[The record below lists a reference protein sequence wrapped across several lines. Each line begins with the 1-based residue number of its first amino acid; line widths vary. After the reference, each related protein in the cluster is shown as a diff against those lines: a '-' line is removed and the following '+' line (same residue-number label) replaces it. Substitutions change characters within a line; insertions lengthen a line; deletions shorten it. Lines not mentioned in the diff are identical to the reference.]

1 MKSILFFVCCLFI
14 AESTLAQEIQPV
26 TQTKTK
32 KSRKSK
38 TRSLLTKNYYD
49 VTAQYITWQEQVD
62 ASGTGITGSGRFQ
75 FTGYQFG
82 LTKNKPFSSIR
93 WVQQYA
99 TQLTVGTAKGA
110 GESNTFTDEFKNQ
123 TWFSLSASAGLIYR
137 TTAASEI
144 GVFAPISY
152 RLIQW
157 KFADNAAIELDKESS
172 FSAGLG
178 FQFVQRFTPRSSMVI
193 SVAHQIVW
201 EATQWSIGYQ
211 FSLR

>member
-1 MKSILFFVCCLFI
+1 MKSILFFVCVLFM
-14 AESTLAQEIQPV
+14 TDVTWAQDSEV
-26 TQTKTK
+26 KTK
-32 KSRKSK
+32 KSRKTK

-49 VTAQYITWQEQVD
+49 VSAQYIMWQELID
-62 ASGTGITGSGRFQ
+62 ASGTGISGNGRFQ
-75 FTGYQFG
+75 FSGYQFG
-82 LTKNKPFSSIR
+82 LNKNKPFSSIR
-93 WVQQYA
+93 WVQQYS
-99 TQLTVGTAKGA
+99 THLTVGTTKGT

-123 TWFSLSASAGLIYR
+123 LWFSLSGSAGLIYR

-144 GVFAPISY
+144 GLFVPLSF
-152 RLIQW
+152 RMIQW
-157 KFADNAAIELDKESS
+157 ELANNAAIELDKETS

-211 FSLR
+211 LSLR